1 MDILTKKYVD
11 APSQAKTRVNTAE
24 NMYNIMIMEES
35 NNNPVII
42 KDNIIK
48 VLTTEQLS
56 LKEYFT
62 IDLSYY
68 YDTKLII
75 EKENEF
81 KNRTE
86 FIKNMINNAFKKLNI
101 ANIDGGKDEKI
112 SDKNISIIITSTK
125 NQKINENEKV
135 ITIDLGKCENILK
148 KEYNISQNDSLYIL
162 EIISEEEEGM
172 KIPKI
177 EYEVYYSSYNDN
189 NLDKLNLT
197 LCKGTKIEISI
208 PVKINGNID
217 KYNKSSNYYNDV
229 CYKTT
234 TESGTDISLK
244 DRRNEFVENN
254 MTLCEEN
261 CELIDYNYIN
271 EKAKCSCEI
280 KTTITPDYD
289 FEFNKKE
296 FFRSFTDVTSISNIN
311 IIKCYEI
318 ILNIKNLI
326 NNYGFCILA
335 SIMLLYIIT
344 LFIFWFYSYKKLK
357 MNLFYIYIILYR
369 FQQKQFQPTFNG
381 KKKGFKQKNI
391 KARPIKRRNN
401 NNSHNDI
408 FINFNKKNS
417 TINNFIKKNQ
427 LNNARQITQNKKYK
441 SNSRLN
447 NIKKLNFLSY
457 DIKISYI
464 KKLLEQKQFEINS
477 LNYENALKIDQR
489 NYFQY
494 YTSLLN
500 NNHPLI
506 FSFCNYDDY
515 NSLIIKIYLFF
526 FSFCSD
532 LTINAL
538 FFNDETMHKIYKDK
552 GKFDLIYQIPQI
564 LYSTLISRFIDAI
577 IKNLALS
584 QDNFVELK
592 QEKNGIIIKK
602 KYYKTLKTLRVKF
615 IIFYINS
622 FIILSF
628 FGYYITCFCGIY
640 INTQIHLIK
649 DCIISFII
657 SLIYPFVINLVPGI
671 FRIPSLRIKKSSGK
685 YLYNF
690 STFLENFIA

>member
-1 MDILTKKYVD
+1 MKIFILIVFITFIFISNHPMIDKLVNKSDYRNKKDTLKIIGNLLFLNDYEPAFVAGVLSNIYHGQSIGKFESSNYNSHPEREPQYLKIMDENYHYKEIYSGKSITDVSMKGLGTLLEHLKQDNWENGTFGLGCFQWNGSRTYDLFQIYNQECGECTKISIQEATTSEGKMIINELKGSYSCIHSEWIRDNPNPNSANSAYNAGDLLTKKYVD
-11 APSQAKTRVNTAE
+11 APSQAKTRANTAE

-48 VLTTEQLS
+48 ALTTEQLS

-177 EYEVYYSSYNDN
+177 EYEVYYPSQNSN

-229 CYKTT
+229 CYKTI

-244 DRRNEFVENN
+244 DRRIEFVENN

-289 FEFNKKE
+289 FEFIKKE
-296 FFRSFTDVTSISNIN
+296 FFRSFTDVT
-311 IIKCYEI
+311 
-318 ILNIKNLI
+318 
-326 NNYGFCILA
+326 
-335 SIMLLYIIT
+335 T
-344 LFIFWFYSYKKLK
+344 
-357 MNLFYIYIILYR
+357 
-369 FQQKQFQPTFNG
+369 
-381 KKKGFKQKNI
+381 
-391 KARPIKRRNN
+391 
-401 NNSHNDI
+401 
-408 FINFNKKNS
+408 
-417 TINNFIKKNQ
+417 
-427 LNNARQITQNKKYK
+427 
-441 SNSRLN
+441 
-447 NIKKLNFLSY
+447 
-457 DIKISYI
+457 
-464 KKLLEQKQFEINS
+464 
-477 LNYENALKIDQR
+477 
-489 NYFQY
+489 
-494 YTSLLN
+494 
-500 NNHPLI
+500 
-506 FSFCNYDDY
+506 
-515 NSLIIKIYLFF
+515 
-526 FSFCSD
+526 
-532 LTINAL
+532 
-538 FFNDETMHKIYKDK
+538 
-552 GKFDLIYQIPQI
+552 
-564 LYSTLISRFIDAI
+564 
-577 IKNLALS
+577 
-584 QDNFVELK
+584 
-592 QEKNGIIIKK
+592 
-602 KYYKTLKTLRVKF
+602 
-615 IIFYINS
+615 
-622 FIILSF
+622 
-628 FGYYITCFCGIY
+628 
-640 INTQIHLIK
+640 
-649 DCIISFII
+649 
-657 SLIYPFVINLVPGI
+657 
-671 FRIPSLRIKKSSGK
+671 FRI
-685 YLYNF
+685 
-690 STFLENFIA
+690 